1 MFMHHFFYGHSGGD
15 RSSQT
20 FKEVGVSKGEVGQ
33 TQASHT
39 NFSFFS
45 KTPNLS
51 YFYTTESFILFV
63 YKSPLI

>member
-39 NFSFFS
+39 NFSFTQKPPILVIFIQ
-45 KTPNLS
+45 LS
-51 YFYTTESFILFV
+51 LSFCLF
-63 YKSPLI
+63 INHH